1 MHVNARG
8 IQVKEALTV
17 CIMDGYYSVYAIT
30 LVVPVGTTA
39 ICGAIVADDLC
50 NGKSFG
56 TMLVHR

>member
-1 MHVNARG
+1 
-8 IQVKEALTV
+8 
-17 CIMDGYYSVYAIT
+17 MDGYYSVYAIT

-39 ICGAIVADDLC
+39 ICGAVVADDLC